1 MKSITYLYNLQAVK
15 GQIDA
20 LRQAVEEERRRKEE
34 AEAEAQVRHILNH
47 SFWVIVEEPL

>member
-20 LRQAVEEERRRKEE
+20 LRQTVEEERRRKEE
-34 AEAEAQVRHILNH
+34 AEAEAQVRRILNH